1 MHFCYRPPTNRRSSL
16 EWILWFTQSRFTP
29 APAEIHLIC
38 IRGTHQS
45 VSVSQLQT
53 FAECYR
59 RGEKSFQSHRL
70 GLCSVTDRYP
80 VLLDNRSILWKTAGI
95 REKLASEHFW
105 WNINKNRWVLVPNL
119 INTQTCV
126 SGMRNQSGTWGRTR
140 CLSTPVQPCFL
151 DLLQSQDHLQQLLGV
166 VMDYF
171 LFFSPPGSCQ
181 FSPVKVWKGRQQLS
195 NMPASSSLIPA
206 NHFLFIS
213 YLFFNHSAK
222 LKN

>member
-1 MHFCYRPPTNRRSSL
+1 MHFCYRPPTNQRSSL

-105 WNINKNRWVLVPNL
+105 WNINKNRWVLVAKPDQHSDVCQWDEKSVWNL
-119 INTQTCV
+119 RSDTMLVYSSTTLLFGPAPE
-126 SGMRNQSGTWGRTR
+126 SGPSAAAPGCSYGLLPLFLSSWIVPVQSG
-140 CLSTPVQPCFL
+140 
-151 DLLQSQDHLQQLLGV
+151 
-166 VMDYF
+166 
-171 LFFSPPGSCQ
+171 
-181 FSPVKVWKGRQQLS
+181 
-195 NMPASSSLIPA
+195 
-206 NHFLFIS
+206 
-213 YLFFNHSAK
+213 
-222 LKN
+222 